1 MPRTAPFAPLS
12 LLTQPLPPMAGL
24 MLSVTLLV
32 LRWETLRRTRKDLS
46 RLDQHM
52 LRDIGMDQINAQTEA
67 AKPFWRD

>member
-1 MPRTAPFAPLS
+1 
-12 LLTQPLPPMAGL
+12 